1 MNAHEAPSNRDR
13 IALLLL
19 AGALVL
25 GLSRF
30 VRLSEWSLWIDEA
43 FTLGDALAGRET
55 RNPLGYALWSW
66 WLGVVGPAPNEGE
79 LRAPA
84 ALLGFACVPLCALA
98 VRPYLGAR
106 GAALCALL
114 LAASPWH
121 LFWSQSA
128 RFYTLAAALALLG
141 VACAAP
147 AAARP
152 ARRAL
157 GFALAALAM
166 LAHPSAGLVLPGLVL
181 GPLLVRA
188 RPGHA
193 DRAQRR
199 LAVGAVLVGLV
210 GLASWA
216 APILSD
222 WNAVKG
228 GASPV
233 ELVLAS
239 GFFLT
244 PAVVAAA
251 LLGLVDVA
259 ARRDHPAAPLVVLVV
274 LGWAA
279 ALAVSLFMRVSA
291 QYVYVLLPFTLALC
305 LAPLAVGTATG
316 TAAGMASAPARGSP
330 ARVSGFAALA
340 FAAVLFAPLATG
352 SFLYL
357 TVRQGE
363 REAWREAYAVVAR
376 ERSDGDLVMGM
387 SAPVGQYYL
396 APGSTDLREPTALEY
411 LDQWRFDA
419 APFAAQTGRRTWFVV
434 NQERFAEWPRER
446 RDELRR
452 MLREDC
458 RLVADFPLQVESRD
472 LSVQVF
478 LRE

>member
-1 MNAHEAPSNRDR
+1 MSAHEAPSHRDR
-13 IALLLL
+13 IARLLFAL
-19 AGALVL
+19 ALVL
-25 GLSRF
+25 GLVRF

-55 RNPLGYALWSW
+55 LNPLGYALWTW
-66 WLGVVGPAPNEGE
+66 WLGVVGAAPSEGE
-79 LRAPA
+79 LRLPA
-84 ALLGFACVPLCALA
+84 AVLGFACVPLCALA

-106 GAALCALL
+106 AAAVAALL

-147 AAARP
+147 SSARP
-152 ARRAL
+152 LRRLL
-157 GFALAALAM
+157 GYALAALAM

-181 GPLLVRA
+181 GPLVVGA
-188 RPGHA
+188 RPGRA
-193 DRAQRR
+193 DRAQRH
-199 LAVGAVLVGLV
+199 LALGALLVGLV
-210 GLASWA
+210 GLATWA
-216 APILSD
+216 LPILSD

-228 GASPV
+228 AASPV
-233 ELVLAS
+233 ALVLAS

-251 LLGLVDVA
+251 ALGLFDVA
-259 ARRDHPAAPLVVLVV
+259 SRRDHPAAPLVVLVV
-274 LGWAA
+274 LGWVA
-279 ALAVSLFMRVSA
+279 ALAVSLVMRVSA

-305 LAPLAVGTATG
+305 LAPLA
-316 TAAGMASAPARGSP
+316 AGSASAPAVGSAP
-330 ARVSGFAALA
+330 RLSGFAALA
-340 FAAVLFAPLATG
+340 FGLVLLAPLATG

-376 ERSDGDLVMGM
+376 ERWDGDLVMGM

-452 MLREDC
+452 ILREDC